1 MSGVLKTEL
10 TSFVY
15 QLQPKVLKVGKV
27 RYNVPIVNTSNVQR
41 NRHGVNVSRHIVHLP
56 GYRYVVH
63 K

>member
-1 MSGVLKTEL
+1 MSGVPQTEL

-15 QLQPKVLKVGKV
+15 QLQPKVLKVV

-56 GYRYVVH
+56 GYKYVVH